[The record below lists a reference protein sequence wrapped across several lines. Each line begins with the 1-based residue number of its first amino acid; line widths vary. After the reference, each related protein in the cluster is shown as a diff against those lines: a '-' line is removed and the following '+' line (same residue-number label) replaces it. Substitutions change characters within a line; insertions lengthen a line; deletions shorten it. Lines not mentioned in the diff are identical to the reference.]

1 MYKHILYP
9 TDGSAGSEA
18 AIEHVREIAEAFD
31 ATVHVLHVV
40 DTRQF
45 SLGMSG
51 NYISGPKGYSNRD
64 RPSEDDRKRELE
76 ERATPFVEELAADFE
91 GIETI
96 PAVREGNPH
105 AVILEYIDENDI
117 DLVVMGTEGR
127 TGVERYL
134 LGSVSEKVVRLA
146 DPPVVTVRADADEED
161 E

>member
-1 MYKHILYP
+1 MYEHILFP
-9 TDGSAGSEA
+9 TDGSDGSEA
-18 AIEHVREIAEAFD
+18 AIAHVREMAEAFD

-45 SLGMSG
+45 TLGLGG
-51 NYISGPKGYSNRD
+51 NYISGPKGYAKD
-64 RPSEDDRKRELE
+64 RPSVDDRKRELE
-76 ERATPFVEELAADFE
+76 ERATPFVEELAADFG
-91 GIETI
+91 GIETVS
-96 PAVREGNPH
+96 AVRAGNPH
-105 AVILEYIDENDI
+105 KAILEYIDENDI

-146 DPPVVTVRADADEED
+146 HPPVVTVRADED

>member
-18 AIEHVREIAEAFD
+18 AIAHVREIAEAFD

-45 SLGMSG
+45 TLGMSG
-51 NYISGPKGYSNRD
+51 NYMSGPKGYGRD
-64 RPSEDDRKRELE
+64 RPSEDERKRELE
-76 ERATPFVEELAADFE
+76 ERATPFVEELAGEFE

-96 PAVREGNPH
+96 PAVRGGNPH
-105 AVILEYIDENDI
+105 EVILEYIDENDI

-146 DPPVVTVRADADEED
+146 DPPVVTVRADADD